1 MRKANPKQRLTFV
14 EAERIASDFS
24 ADSGKPYPY
33 FVESSLAGVLSPGE
47 ISKQIRRLAKLR
59 VDDYIRETV
68 APSENPKRRSAP
80 EVIRQLGGTIIQEV
94 QEGPLYLAEMN
105 VTWRG
110 RARRVVMLA
119 QNRKNK
125 NGVWMPQHHTR
136 AAQLMRFYSAH
147 GMPVVCFIDTPG
159 ADAGEEANRHNQ
171 AHTISNLIT
180 EMASMPTPTVG
191 VVFGNGYSGGAIPL
205 ATSNVLLSVR
215 DGVFNTIHPQGL
227 SEIAYNYNLSW
238 HECAKYIG
246 VSAYELCEAGYLDG
260 IIDYSPLQSESPKA
274 LADAVFSAI
283 EAVENN
289 AADLLRD
296 TKFHVFFDHYKE
308 NILHYLH
315 PTELLIEENRII
327 DKTPTGRLNVFGVI
341 YRFHR
346 YLKMRRRLTSQ
357 SVVRYSRIHA
367 AQPPTGDLQ
376 DRLERERLTRFKR
389 WAESPL
395 EIRYDDALTRRYKR
409 FVDTQKTL
417 GHERNRITTFFI
429 GSPQDNFHQASRD
442 LAMELGLHLYNYW
455 KVEARENL
463 MHLLG
468 DLQGRPEQ
476 DAADLQEANVLGT
489 LLVPA
494 VRERFPEMVKNL
506 VLFDVLYDKLVE
518 NLPSIANELKDTN
531 RITQETMEDM
541 LDKAFRQATGS
552 VQNILGS
559 MTSAQDHP
567 EFFAWLEEFI
577 SRRDFE
583 SVMRQVSEWKRM
595 AFPRLSEPLFGILT
609 YYFTHLLPSFYEA
622 MRGEKR
628 FDGRINP
635 RNIGIKDFWNRLA
648 QAYRDLLIQNLLAAQ
663 KKRIA
668 VTPKMV
674 LDEVFTNFEE
684 LFDDIITTDP
694 VNFPGFR
701 QSIERAL
708 EQHIAPVGVITG
720 FADFEH
726 NGFQSRVGVVVSN
739 TLFQAGAFDMASGEK
754 VCKLMVECAVNKLP
768 LIMFISSGGMQTKEG
783 AGALFSMP
791 VLNSRIT
798 RFVKDFDLPVLC
810 FGFRDCT
817 GGAQASFVTHRLVK
831 TYYLSGA
838 VIPFAGQRV
847 VPSHLPSEA
856 ILANYLSKVE
866 GAMDGLVRNPFDEGV
881 DEALR
886 EVDSTIPLPSESIQ
900 QAIARVLQGEYRPPA
915 VVEREKDAALPKGFI
930 TFTPVKRMLI
940 HARGCT
946 AVRLIKGA
954 QAAGVQ
960 SVLVQSDADMESY
973 AARLLGKEDR
983 LVCLGGNTPAD
994 SYLNGLSVIR
1004 IADQEEVDSIHPG
1017 IGFLSENP
1025 GFALLCRRHGFNFIG
1040 PRARSMELMGNK
1052 SNAIAT
1058 ARKLKA
1064 GVVPG
1069 SQGVIASATE
1079 GQAIA
1084 NEIGYP
1090 VLIKAAFGGGGKGMR
1105 VVRDPAKFREEFQ
1118 RTTQEARSAFGSGD
1132 VYLEKFVESMRHVEV
1147 QLLRDS
1153 KGNTLALGMR
1163 DCSVQRDNQKL
1174 IEESG
1179 SYNFSKKQQDT
1190 IFNYAVSIAND
1201 IDYVGAGTIEFIFDR
1216 KENQIYFMEMNTRL
1230 QVEHPVT
1237 ELVTGVDIVREQI
1250 RIASGESIGELKVM
1264 PRGYAME
1271 VRVNAERMVAGGDG
1285 RYGFV
1290 PSPGRVMR
1298 LRLPE
1303 TPNIRIIS
1311 AVEEG
1316 DQIPPY
1322 YDSLIVQIIAHG
1334 GSREDVIQELRDY
1347 LATVEIE
1354 GVYTNLALMEAILED
1369 AVFRDGDYDTGY
1381 IAEFFKRADMKQ
1393 ILARSEARNRSAR
1406 EAIDLEAIRIEDSD
1420 ELRVLSPRT
1429 GVFYPSPTPDD
1440 PPFVEI
1446 GDVFDV
1452 NQPLCLLEAMKVFE
1466 NLKLADYNPGNG
1478 TELFP
1483 TDRQFTV
1490 TRVLAESGQTVNQ
1503 GDLLFIVKPIAAS
1516 EAKTQGKAAEK
1527 KQAAAGGGD

>member
-1 MRKANPKQRLTFV
+1 
-14 EAERIASDFS
+14 
-24 ADSGKPYPY
+24 
-33 FVESSLAGVLSPGE
+33 
-47 ISKQIRRLAKLR
+47 
-59 VDDYIRETV
+59 
-68 APSENPKRRSAP
+68 
-80 EVIRQLGGTIIQEV
+80 
-94 QEGPLYLAEMN
+94 
-105 VTWRG
+105 
-110 RARRVVMLA
+110 
-119 QNRKNK
+119 
-125 NGVWMPQHHTR
+125 
-136 AAQLMRFYSAH
+136 
-147 GMPVVCFIDTPG
+147 
-159 ADAGEEANRHNQ
+159 
-171 AHTISNLIT
+171 
-180 EMASMPTPTVG
+180 
-191 VVFGNGYSGGAIPL
+191 
-205 ATSNVLLSVR
+205 NVLLSVR

-238 HECAKYIG
+238 QECAKYIG
-246 VSAYELCEAGYLDG
+246 VSCYELCDAGYLDG
-260 IIDYSPLQSESPKA
+260 IVDYSPLTSDSPKP
-274 LADAVFSAI
+274 LADAIFSAI
-283 EAVENN
+283 DAVENN

-296 TKFHVFFDHYKE
+296 PQFHLFFEHYKE

-315 PTELLIEENRII
+315 PTELLIEENRVI
-327 DKTPTGRLNVFGVI
+327 DKTPTGRLNVFGVV

-357 SVVRYSRIHA
+357 SVLRYSRVHT

-376 DRLERERLTRFKR
+376 DRMERERLARFTR

-395 EIRYDDALTRRYKR
+395 EIRYDDALTRRFKR
-409 FVDTQKTL
+409 FIDTQKTL

-429 GSPQDNFHQASRD
+429 GSPQENFKQSSRE
-442 LAMELGLHLYNYW
+442 LAMDLGLHLYNFW
-455 KVEARENL
+455 KVEARDNL
-463 MHLLG
+463 VHLLAYVAEK
-468 DLQGRPEQ
+468 P
-476 DAADLQEANVLGT
+476 DAEPGTLAEANVLRA
-489 LLVPA
+489 LQVPA
-494 VRERFPEMVKNL
+494 VREHFPDIVKNL

-518 NLPSIANELKDTN
+518 NLPSIASELKDTN
-531 RITQETMEDM
+531 RITQETMEGL

-552 VQNILGS
+552 VQSILGQTS
-559 MTSAQDHP
+559 SAQEHP
-567 EFFAWLEEFI
+567 EFFVWLEEFI

-583 SVMRQVSEWKRM
+583 TLMRQVSEWKRM

-635 RNIGIKDFWNRLA
+635 RNIGIKDFWNRLN
-648 QAYRDLLIQNLLAAQ
+648 QAYRDLMLQNLLADQ
-663 KKRIA
+663 KKRQAI
-668 VTPKMV
+668 TPKMV
-674 LDEVFTNFEE
+674 LDAVFTNFEE
-684 LFDDIITTDP
+684 LFEDVITNDP

-708 EQHIAPVGVITG
+708 EQKISPVGVITG

-726 NGFQSRVGVVVSN
+726 DGFKSRVGVVVSN
-739 TLFQAGAFDMASGEK
+739 TQFQAGAFDMASGEK

-791 VLNSRIT
+791 VLNGRIT

-838 VIPFAGQRV
+838 MMPFAGQRV
-847 VPSHLPSEA
+847 VPSHLPAEA

-866 GAMDGLVRNPFDEGV
+866 GAMDGLVQNPFDGDL
-881 DEALR
+881 DEALHAI
-886 EVDSTIPLPSESIQ
+886 DPAIPLATETMQ
-900 QAIARVLQGEYRPPA
+900 QTIARVLQGEYRPVAPA
-915 VVEREKDAALPKGFI
+915 KGAEKEEERALPKGFI
-930 TFTPVKRMLI
+930 TFGPVKRMLI

-954 QAAGVQ
+954 QAAGVE

-973 AARLLGKEDR
+973 AARLLRDPDR

-994 SYLNGLSVIR
+994 SYLNGMSVIR
-1004 IADQEEVDSIHPG
+1004 IAEQEEVDTIHPG

-1025 GFALLCRRHGFNFIG
+1025 SFALLCRRHGFNFVG

-1058 ARKLKA
+1058 ARRLNVS
-1064 GVVPG
+1064 VVPG

-1084 NEIGYP
+1084 DEIGYP
-1090 VLIKAAFGGGGKGMR
+1090 VLIKATFGGGGKGMR
-1105 VVRDPAKFREEFQ
+1105 VVHDGAHFRDEFL

-1147 QLLRDS
+1147 QILRDS
-1153 KGNTLALGMR
+1153 HGHTVVLGMR

-1174 IEESG
+1174 IEESSSHKFPKELQEAIF
-1179 SYNFSKKQQDT
+1179 SYGK
-1190 IFNYAVSIAND
+1190 AIADD

-1216 KENQIYFMEMNTRL
+1216 KEQAVYFMEMNTRL

-1237 ELVTGVDIVREQI
+1237 ELVTGVDIVQEQI
-1250 RIASGESIGELKVM
+1250 RIASGESIEDLKTAHK
-1264 PRGYAME
+1264 GYAME
-1271 VRVNAERMVAGGDG
+1271 VRVNAERMVSGGDG
-1285 RYGFV
+1285 RYAFV
-1290 PSPGRVMR
+1290 PSPGKVTR

-1303 TPNIRIIS
+1303 TPNIRLIS

-1316 DQIPPY
+1316 DVIPPY
-1322 YDSLIVQIIAHG
+1322 YDSLIVQIIGFGRTRGEVIKAL
-1334 GSREDVIQELRDY
+1334 REYIE
-1347 LATVEIE
+1347 TVEIE
-1354 GVYTNLALMEAILED
+1354 GVYTNLALMEAILDD
-1369 AVFRDGDYDTGY
+1369 AVFKEGDYDTGFV
-1381 IAEFFKRADMKQ
+1381 ADFFKRADMKKV
-1393 ILARSEARNRSAR
+1393 LARSEARNRASH
-1406 EAIDLEAIRIEDSD
+1406 EAIDLDAIRIENSD

-1440 PPFVEI
+1440 PPFVDI

-1452 NQPLCLLEAMKVFE
+1452 NHPLCLLEAMKVFE
-1466 NLKLADYNPGNG
+1466 NLKLADYNAGNG
-1478 TELFP
+1478 QELFP
-1483 TDRQFTV
+1483 TDHQFTV

-1503 GDLLFIVKPIAAS
+1503 GDLLFIVKPIA
-1516 EAKTQGKAAEK
+1516 KGQTGAAEK
-1527 KQAAAGGGD
+1527 GPEKNPPIAAAGG